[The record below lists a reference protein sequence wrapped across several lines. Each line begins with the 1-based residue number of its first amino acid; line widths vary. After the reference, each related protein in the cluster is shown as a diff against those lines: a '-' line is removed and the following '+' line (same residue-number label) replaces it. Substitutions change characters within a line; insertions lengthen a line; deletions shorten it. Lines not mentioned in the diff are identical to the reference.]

1 MHSTL
6 AQLSKS
12 AYDDLFQVKEDHPS
26 FHVDLVQNNGT
37 QVYIFKDADFVIFAF
52 RGTEPIEQNLEE
64 DKIKYQGFFGWLR
77 KLKNRFRDIITDLQF
92 RKVPVAWGSVHRGF
106 HAAIELVWPELWKRV
121 QANEGKYIF
130 ITGHSMGGDLA
141 KLFAMMLSRRAIK
154 PAAVVTFGAARIGNG
169 TFRRL
174 YNAIL
179 GDVTFRYHFKN
190 DPVPHL
196 PLWFMGFRHV
206 GQLRWWCG
214 NHLRKRMGTW
224 AWIKTVLR
232 GNPDHH
238 SMQNYVDIF

>member
-12 AYDDLFQVKEDHPS
+12 AYDDLFQVRQDHPS
-26 FHVDLVQNNGT
+26 FNVDLVQNNGT
-37 QVYIFKDADFVIFAF
+37 QVYIFKDQDFVIFAF
-52 RGTEPIEQNLEE
+52 RGTEP
-64 DKIKYQGFFGWLR
+64 DKL
-77 KLKNRFRDIITDLQF
+77 RDIVTDLQF

-196 PLWFMGFRHV
+196 PLWLMGFRHV

-214 NHLRKRMGTW
+214 DRLRKRMGTW
-224 AWIKTVLR
+224 AWIKTVIK